1 MYQEESKEEFDL
13 TSKEFTLCSFDMK
26 QKDTSY
32 IIAVNIIDT
41 YSKRIKITQII
52 DCNFFTSFESL
63 LKQIIP
69 PHEDTNFY
77 ILVNCSDSQSYE
89 KVKNICTNMGV
100 FTKSAIKLE
109 DKNFSEK
116 ISDDIFF
123 NIKLLFPEENINNYK
138 TLYNDLNTLFSLE
151 LLNHTINY
159 INILSFEVFHH
170 FFTLSSF
177 NNKEFMNFDLSCIKC
192 LNLFDSMEESK
203 NFLSIN
209 SITKLAKTSNL
220 YSKKTSIFSILNNCC
235 TKCGARLLKN
245 WLLQPLQDIQKIN
258 ERLDVVQ
265 GLNSRFNFNIE
276 LRNSFLSKIDDI
288 QTINMKLNRYKTQ
301 LDKGID
307 ETKKIKLEDLA
318 KLQRSIASCK
328 DLYAF
333 IKIFD
338 GDNKDFFE
346 QKFTKNLNNYLGYL
360 GKLEELIYKTVYYDD
375 TNREYIINPA
385 VNDKLFDLKNLID
398 KNYEKI
404 VEIKN
409 EVEEEINN
417 FSNKPKKVKIEEYVN
432 SGYILE
438 ITKKEGDEFLQQNQ
452 NRKKYKLVASNKR
465 SIMINSKDIISLSED
480 IKQERNKFKKTQTE
494 WIRKII
500 DVVCTYMPVLENLTT
515 LLATLDILSSFSIMI
530 FNSKNN
536 FCRPIIGKPKTRLY
550 MENCRHLLLEY
561 LNQNS
566 SLSTNNNIN
575 NNSSQDEIEIISN
588 DISLT
593 PDIDNFHLLTGINMG
608 GKSTYLRQIG
618 ICVILAHIG
627 CYIPATKAE
636 IPIIDQ
642 IFTRVGAGD
651 MMLKGVSTYMNEMIE
666 VCSLIKSATENSLLL
681 IDELGRGTSTKDGV
695 AISAGIIEYICQ
707 DLKSY
712 CLFATHFYELTKLEE
727 QFSNLKNYYVG
738 YKIKNGKIKMTYKV
752 SPGKINTSLGIDLFK
767 ALNFD
772 KDTCDLLDKFQKEQ
786 EEKDKNK
793 LIS

>member
-1 MYQEESKEEFDL
+1 MYQEEPREQFDL
-13 TSKEFTLCSFDMK
+13 TQKDFTLCSFDMK
-26 QKDTSY
+26 PKDTSY
-32 IIAVNIIDT
+32 ILAVNIIDS
-41 YSKRIKITQII
+41 YSKSIKITQII

-77 ILVNCSDSQSYE
+77 ILANCPDSQSFE
-89 KVKNICTNMGV
+89 KVKNITTSMGV
-100 FTKSAIKLE
+100 FTKSVIKLE
-109 DKNFSEK
+109 DQNFKEK
-116 ISDDIFF
+116 ISDDIFY
-123 NIKLLFPEENINNYK
+123 NIKLLFPDENINNYQ
-138 TLYNDLNTLFSLE
+138 TLYSGIDTLFPLE
-151 LLNHTINY
+151 LLNHTTNY
-159 INILSFEVFHH
+159 INILSSEVFHH
-170 FFTLSSF
+170 FFTLTTF

-235 TKCGARLLKN
+235 TKFGARMLRN
-245 WLLQPLQDIQKIN
+245 WLLQPLQDINKIN
-258 ERLDVVQ
+258 ERLDIVE
-265 GLNSRFNFNIE
+265 GLNSRFNFNVE

-288 QTINMKLNRYKTQ
+288 QTINMKLSRYKTQ

-333 IKIFD
+333 IKVFD

-346 QKFTKNLNNYLGYL
+346 EKFTKNLSTYLGFL
-360 GKLEELIYKTVYYDD
+360 GKLEELIFKTVYYDD

-385 VNDKLFDLKNLID
+385 VNDKLNDLKNLID

-404 VEIKN
+404 VEIKD

-417 FSNKPKKVKIEEYVN
+417 ISNKPKKVKIEEYVN

-438 ITKKEGDEFLQQNQ
+438 ITKKEGDEFLQQN
-452 NRKKYKLVASNKR
+452 RKKYKLVSSNKR
-465 SIMINSKDIISLSED
+465 SVMINSRDLIALSED
-480 IKQERNKFKKTQTE
+480 IKEERNKFKKLQTD
-494 WIRKII
+494 WVRKII
-500 DVVCTYMPVLENLTT
+500 DVVCTYLPVLENVTT
-515 LLATLDILSSFSIMI
+515 LLATLDILSSFSILI

-536 FCRPIIGKPKTRLY
+536 FCRPKIGQPKTKLFI
-550 MENCRHLLLEY
+550 ENCRHLLLEY
-561 LNQNS
+561 LNQNPS
-566 SLSTNNNIN
+566 PNTTH
-575 NNSSQDEIEIISN
+575 DEIEVISN

-593 PDIDNFHLLTGINMG
+593 PGLDNFHLLTGINMG

-627 CYIPATKAE
+627 CFIPATKAE

-695 AISAGIIEYICQ
+695 AISAGIIEYICE

-752 SPGKINTSLGIDLFK
+752 LPGKINTSLGIDLFK

-772 KDTCDLLDKFQKEQ
+772 KETCDLLDKFQKEQ
-786 EEKDKNK
+786 EEKDKNR
-793 LIS
+793 LIN

>member
-1 MYQEESKEEFDL
+1 MSQYTNNPEEQFNL
-13 TSKEFTLCSFDMK
+13 TEKDFVLCSFDMK
-26 QKDTSY
+26 PKDTSY
-32 IIAVNIIDT
+32 IIAVNIIDSN
-41 YSKRIKITQII
+41 SKTIKITQII

-69 PHEDTNFY
+69 PHEDTNFF
-77 ILVNCSDSQSYE
+77 ILGNCPDTQSYE
-89 KVKNICTNMGV
+89 KVKTISTNMGV
-100 FTKSAIKLE
+100 FTKSVIKF
-109 DKNFSEK
+109 DNKNFKEK
-116 ISDDIFF
+116 LSDDLFS
-123 NIKLLFPEENINNYK
+123 NISLLFLNEELNNYQ
-138 TLYNDLNTLFSLE
+138 TLYSNVDTLFALE

-170 FFTLSSF
+170 YFSLTTF

-209 SITKLAKTSNL
+209 SITKLAKTGNL
-220 YSKKTSIFSILNNCC
+220 FAKKTSIFSILNNCC
-235 TKCGARLLKN
+235 TKFGARMLKN

-258 ERLDVVQ
+258 ERLDIVQ
-265 GLNSRFNFNIE
+265 GLNSRFNFNVE

-307 ETKKIKLEDLA
+307 EARKIKLEDLA

-328 DLYAF
+328 DLYAY
-333 IKIFD
+333 IKVFE
-338 GDNKDFFE
+338 GDNKEFFE
-346 QKFTKNLNNYLGYL
+346 EKFTKNLGTYLGYL

-375 TNREYIINPA
+375 NTREYIINPA
-385 VNDKLFDLKNLID
+385 VNEKLNDLKDMID
-398 KNYEKI
+398 KNYSKI
-404 VEIKN
+404 IGIKD

-417 FSNKPKKVKIEEYVN
+417 LTNKPKKLKVDEYVN
-432 SGYILE
+432 AGYVIE
-438 ITKKEGDEFLQQNQ
+438 ITKKEGDEFLQQN
-452 NRKKYKLVASNKR
+452 RKKYKLVSSNKR
-465 SIMINSKDIISLSED
+465 TIMINSKDLISLSED
-480 IKQERNKFKKTQTE
+480 IKEEKNKFKKLQTE
-494 WIRKII
+494 WVRKII
-500 DVVCTYMPVLENLTT
+500 DVVCTYLPVLENLTI
-515 LLATLDILSSFSIMI
+515 LLATLDILSSFAILI

-536 FCRPIIGKPKTRLY
+536 FCRPVIGQAKTKLY

-561 LNQNS
+561 LNANANQNS
-566 SLSTNNNIN
+566 ED
-575 NNSSQDEIEIISN
+575 DEIEVISN
-588 DISLT
+588 DISMT
-593 PDIDNFHLLTGINMG
+593 PGVDDFHLLTGINMG

-627 CYIPATKAE
+627 CYVPATKAE
-636 IPIIDQ
+636 IPLIDQ

-727 QFSNLKNYYVG
+727 QFNNLKNYYVG
-738 YKIKNGKIKMTYKV
+738 YKIRNGQIKMTYKV
-752 SPGKINTSLGIDLFK
+752 LPGKINTSLGIDLFK

-772 KDTCDLLDKFQKEQ
+772 KETCDLLDKFQKEQ
-786 EEKDKNK
+786 EEKDKIK
-793 LIS
+793 LIN